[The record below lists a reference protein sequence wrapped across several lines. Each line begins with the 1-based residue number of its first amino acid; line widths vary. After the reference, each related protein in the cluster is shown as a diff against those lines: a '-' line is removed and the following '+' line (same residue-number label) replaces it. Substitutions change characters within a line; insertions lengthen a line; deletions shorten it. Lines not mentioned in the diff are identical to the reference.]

1 MKIKHFF
8 GLAVIAAMTASCSS
22 NEDLGTAGP
31 GTGTNEAGVGYAA
44 FNINLPSVS
53 GTRAEGDNEPNFN
66 EGDAKEYDV
75 NNATLL
81 IFKAPASTTTTP
93 TPTENDY
100 TFVES
105 VDLGSMEPWTKDGA
119 DNDGIT
125 TKAKIVAKLDK
136 VTSKEDLYALVIL
149 NNKDKDGNLKV
160 AMPKAPTETALGQTY
175 KDWNEKATNA
185 TTNGNAILDNKKGFY
200 MANAPLY
207 DKTNSKVTTLVQIKK
222 DLIFPTEIKAAA
234 SEGNDIYVER
244 GVAKVTMSNATKG
257 EKTVADGTYKNDK
270 VTIANWGL
278 DVTNKKT
285 YPVHKTDD
293 TGYTDIWKFNTAAST
308 VNSATISRFF
318 DSSSACLAK
327 RVYWGVDPNYN
338 NNDLYAVDKD
348 TERGKNFNY
357 IKKGDISSDV
367 DDGVEYCL
375 ENTFNLA
382 NMTQGQ
388 TTRVVFKAKYTP
400 GTFTD
405 GETFYKIG
413 KNIKLWHEADLVSQI
428 KAAVSKVVPGASEAG
443 TKIDVDLDATENKLT
458 VAGNKV
464 LATSNIKVNAAA
476 LTQPQV
482 DAVNEKLGLTAES
495 GISTFESGFTYY
507 IARVKHFGDG
517 LTPWK
522 VDYQKYGDDNI
533 SFLGRYG
540 MLRNNWYELTVN
552 SVSGPGYPD
561 VPEVKPNTPDDDD
574 DKYVSVSVKIL
585 DWAKRSQTVDL

>member
-1 MKIKHFF
+1 MRIKHFF
-8 GLAVIAAMTASCSS
+8 GLAVLAAMTASCSS
-22 NEDLGTAGP
+22 NDELANGGN
-31 GTGTNEAGVGYAA
+31 GNGEITNEVTEGYAA

-53 GTRAEGDNEPNFN
+53 GTRADDPEFN

-81 IFKAPASTTTTP
+81 IFKAAAGETD
-93 TPTENDY
+93 ENKY
-100 TFVES
+100 TFVEA
-105 VDLGSMEPWTKDGA
+105 VNLGSMEPWEKDGA

-149 NNKDKDGNLKV
+149 NNKTSDGKLKV
-160 AMPKAPTETALGQTY
+160 AMPTAPTETAPGQKY
-175 KDWNEKATNA
+175 SEWNENAENA
-185 TTNGNAILDNKKGFY
+185 TTTSTGNKILDNTKGFY
-200 MANAPLY
+200 MANAPLFK
-207 DKTNSKVTTLVQIKK
+207 DNKVTTLVKIDKTK
-222 DLIFPTEIKAAA
+222 IFPTEIKAAA

-244 GVAKVTMSNATKG
+244 GVAKVKMAEVPESA
-257 EKTVADGTYKNDK
+257 KTVSNGTYKNDK
-270 VTIANWGL
+270 VDIANWGL

-285 YPVHKTDD
+285 FPVHKTDG
-293 TGYTDIWKFNTAAST
+293 TGYNDIWNASTASST
-308 VNSATISRFF
+308 VNHATIKRFF
-318 DSSSACLAK
+318 DSSSSCVAK
-327 RVYWGVDPNYN
+327 RVYWGVDPNYS
-338 NNDLYAVDKD
+338 NNDLFAANKN
-348 TERGKNFNY
+348 TERGNNFNY
-357 IKKGDISSDV
+357 ITTGGDVSTPV
-367 DDGVEYCL
+367 NGVQYCL

-388 TTRVVFKAKYTP
+388 TTRVIFKAKYTP

-413 KNIKLWHEADLVSQI
+413 KNVKLWHEDDLIAQI
-428 KAAVSKVVPGASEAG
+428 KVAVTKVVAGASTAG
-443 TKIDVDLDATENKLT
+443 TTIDVDLNATENKLT

-464 LATSNIKVNAAA
+464 LATSNIKVNGAA
-476 LTQPQV
+476 LAQPQV

-495 GISTFESGFTYY
+495 GISTFESGYTYY
-507 IARVKHFGDG
+507 IARVKHFGDA
-517 LTPWK
+517 LTQWK
-522 VDYQKYGDDNI
+522 VDDPKYGDDNI

-561 VPEVKPNTPDDDD
+561 VPTVKPTVPDDDD
-574 DKYVSVSVKIL
+574 DKYVSVSVKVL

>member
-1 MKIKHFF
+1 MRIKYFF

-22 NEDLGTAGP
+22 NNDLVNGGN
-31 GTGTNEAGVGYAA
+31 GSGEITNEATEGYAA

-53 GTRAEGDNEPNFN
+53 GTRADDPEFN

-81 IFKAPASTTTTP
+81 IFKAATGETN
-93 TPTENDY
+93 ENNY
-100 TFVES
+100 TFVEA
-105 VDLGSMEPWTKDGA
+105 VNLGSMEPWEKDGT
-119 DNDGIT
+119 DKDGIT

-149 NNKDKDGNLKV
+149 NNKTSDDKLKV
-160 AMPKAPTETALGQTY
+160 AMPTAPTETTLGQTY
-175 KDWNEKATNA
+175 KDWNESATNA
-185 TTNGNAILDNKKGFY
+185 TTDGKAILDNEKGFY

-222 DLIFPTEIKAAA
+222 NLIFPTEIKAAA

-244 GVAKVTMSNATKG
+244 GVAKVTMATVPVSA
-257 EKTVADGTYKNDK
+257 KTVTGGTYDGDNVDIDK
-270 VTIANWGL
+270 WGL

-285 YPVHKTDD
+285 YPVHKTDG
-293 TGYTDIWKFNTAAST
+293 TGYDDIWNASTASST
-308 VNSATISRFF
+308 VNHATIKRFF
-318 DSSSACLAK
+318 DSSSSCVAK
-327 RVYWGVDPNYN
+327 RVYWGVDPNYS
-338 NNDLYAVDKD
+338 NNDLYAADKD
-348 TERGKNFNY
+348 TERGNNFNY
-357 IKKGDISSDV
+357 IPKGGNVSTSV
-367 DDGVEYCL
+367 NGVQYCL

-413 KNIKLWHEADLVSQI
+413 KNVKLWHQADLEEQI
-428 KAAVSKVVPGASEAG
+428 KAAVSKVVPGASAPTATIKVFLKG
-443 TKIDVDLDATENKLT
+443 ASNDLTK
-458 VAGNKV
+458 AGNKV
-464 LATSNIKVNAAA
+464 LTRENLSLNSSPLDPA
-476 LTQPQV
+476 QV
-482 DAVNEKLGLTAES
+482 DAVNEKLGLTKEN
-495 GISTFESGFTYY
+495 GISTFESGYTYY
-507 IARVKHFGDG
+507 IARVKHFGDA

-522 VDYQKYGDDNI
+522 VDDPKYGTDNI

-552 SVSGPGYPD
+552 SVSGPGYPE
-561 VPEVKPNTPDDDD
+561 VPTVKPTVPDDDD
-574 DKYVSVSVKIL
+574 DKYVSVSVKVL

>member
-1 MKIKHFF
+1 MRIKHFF

-22 NEDLGTAGP
+22 NNDLVGG
-31 GTGTNEAGVGYAA
+31 GNGNGEITNEATEGYAA

-53 GTRAEGDNEPNFN
+53 GTRADDPEFN

-81 IFKAPASTTTTP
+81 IFKAAAGETD
-93 TPTENDY
+93 ENKY
-100 TFVES
+100 TFVEA
-105 VDLGSMEPWTKDGA
+105 VNLGSMEPWEKDGA

-149 NNKDKDGNLKV
+149 NNKTADGKLKV
-160 AMPKAPTETALGQTY
+160 AMPTAPTETAPGQTY
-175 KDWNEKATNA
+175 KNWNESATNA
-185 TTNGNAILDNKKGFY
+185 TTDGKAILDNAKGFY

-222 DLIFPTEIKAAA
+222 NLIFPTEIKAAA

-244 GVAKVTMSNATKG
+244 GVAKVTMATVPVSA
-257 EKTVADGTYKNDK
+257 KTVTGGTYDGDNVDIEK
-270 VTIANWGL
+270 WGL

-285 YPVHKTDD
+285 YPVHKTDG

-308 VNSATISRFF
+308 VNGATIKRFF
-318 DSSSACLAK
+318 DSSSSCVAK
-327 RVYWGVDPNYN
+327 RVYWGVDPNYSN
-338 NNDLYAVDKD
+338 NNLFDATKD
-348 TERGKNFNY
+348 TERGENFNY
-357 IKKGDISSDV
+357 ITKGGNVSTAV
-367 DDGVEYCL
+367 TGVQYCL

-400 GTFTD
+400 GTFAD

-413 KNIKLWHEADLVSQI
+413 KNVKLWHENDLIAQI
-428 KAAVSKVVPGASEAG
+428 KAAVSKVVPGASAPTATITVTLNG
-443 TKIDVDLDATENKLT
+443 PSNDLTK
-458 VAGNKV
+458 AGNKV
-464 LATSNIKVNAAA
+464 LTKTNLSLNSSPLDPA
-476 LTQPQV
+476 QV
-482 DAVNEKLGLTAES
+482 DAVNEKLGLTEEN
-495 GISTFESGFTYY
+495 GISTFESGYTYY
-507 IARVKHFGDG
+507 IARVKHFGDA
-517 LTPWK
+517 LTQWK
-522 VDYQKYGDDNI
+522 VDDPKYGDDNI

-552 SVSGPGYPD
+552 SVSGPGYPE
-561 VPEVKPNTPDDDD
+561 VPTVKPTVPDDDD
-574 DKYVSVSVKIL
+574 DKYVSVSVKVL
-585 DWAKRSQTVDL
+585 DWAKRSQSVDL

>member
-1 MKIKHFF
+1 MRIKHFF
-8 GLAVIAAMTASCSS
+8 GLAVLAAMTASCSS
-22 NEDLGTAGP
+22 NDELANGGN
-31 GTGTNEAGVGYAA
+31 GNGEITNEVTEGYAA

-53 GTRAEGDNEPNFN
+53 GTRADDPEFN

-81 IFKAPASTTTTP
+81 IFKAAAGETD
-93 TPTENDY
+93 ENKY
-100 TFVES
+100 TFVEA
-105 VDLGSMEPWTKDGA
+105 VNLGSMEPWEKDGA

-149 NNKDKDGNLKV
+149 NNKTSDGKLKV
-160 AMPKAPTETALGQTY
+160 AMPTAPTETAPGQKY
-175 KDWNEKATNA
+175 SEWNENAENA
-185 TTNGNAILDNKKGFY
+185 TTTSTGNKILDNTKGFY
-200 MANAPLY
+200 MANAPLFK
-207 DKTNSKVTTLVQIKK
+207 DNKVTTLVKIDKTK
-222 DLIFPTEIKAAA
+222 IFPTEIKAAA

-244 GVAKVTMSNATKG
+244 GVAKVKMAEVPESA
-257 EKTVADGTYKNDK
+257 KTVSNGTYKNDK
-270 VTIANWGL
+270 VDIANWGL

-285 YPVHKTDD
+285 FPVHKTDG
-293 TGYTDIWKFNTAAST
+293 TGYNDIWNASTASST
-308 VNSATISRFF
+308 VNHATIKRFF
-318 DSSSACLAK
+318 DSSSSCVAK
-327 RVYWGVDPNYN
+327 RVYWGVDPNYS
-338 NNDLYAVDKD
+338 NNDLFAANKN
-348 TERGKNFNY
+348 TERGNNFNY
-357 IKKGDISSDV
+357 ITTGGDVSTPV
-367 DDGVEYCL
+367 NGVQYCL

-388 TTRVVFKAKYTP
+388 TTRVIFKAKYTP

-413 KNIKLWHEADLVSQI
+413 KNVKLWHEDDLIAQI
-428 KAAVSKVVPGASEAG
+428 KAAVTKVVAGASTAG
-443 TKIDVDLDATENKLT
+443 TTIDVDLNATENKLT

-464 LATSNIKVNAAA
+464 LATSNIKVNGAA
-476 LTQPQV
+476 LAQPQV

-495 GISTFESGFTYY
+495 GISTFESGYTYY
-507 IARVKHFGDG
+507 IARVKHFGDA
-517 LTPWK
+517 LTQWK
-522 VDYQKYGDDNI
+522 VDDPKYGDDNI

-561 VPEVKPNTPDDDD
+561 VPTVKPTVPDDDD
-574 DKYVSVSVKIL
+574 DKYVSVSVKVL

>member
-1 MKIKHFF
+1 MRIKHFF
-8 GLAVIAAMTASCSS
+8 GLAVLAAMTASCSS
-22 NEDLGTAGP
+22 NNDLVVGG
-31 GTGTNEAGVGYAA
+31 GNGNGEITNEATEGYAA

-53 GTRAEGDNEPNFN
+53 GTRADDPEFN

-81 IFKAPASTTTTP
+81 IFKAATGETN
-93 TPTENDY
+93 ENNY
-100 TFVES
+100 TFVEA
-105 VDLGSMEPWTKDGA
+105 VNLGSMEPWEKDGT
-119 DNDGIT
+119 DKDGIT

-149 NNKDKDGNLKV
+149 NNKTSDGNLKV
-160 AMPKAPTETALGQTY
+160 AMPTAPTETAPGQKY
-175 KDWNEKATNA
+175 SDWNENAENA
-185 TTNGNAILDNKKGFY
+185 TTTSTGNKILDNDKGFY

-222 DLIFPTEIKAAA
+222 DLIYPTEIKAAA

-244 GVAKVTMSNATKG
+244 GVAKVTMATVPEG
-257 EKTVADGTYKNDK
+257 AKTVTGGTYNGDNVDIEK
-270 VTIANWGL
+270 WGL

-285 YPVHKTDD
+285 YPVHKTDG
-293 TGYTDIWKFNTAAST
+293 TGYDNIWEFSTAAST
-308 VNSATISRFF
+308 VNSATIKRFF
-318 DSSSACLAK
+318 DSSSSCVAK
-327 RVYWGVDPNYN
+327 RVYWGVDPNYS
-338 NNDLYAVDKD
+338 NNDLYAADKD
-348 TERGKNFNY
+348 TERGNNFNY
-357 IKKGDISSDV
+357 IPKGGNVSTSV
-367 DDGVEYCL
+367 NGVQYCL

-413 KNIKLWHEADLVSQI
+413 KNVKLWHENDLKQQI
-428 KAAVSKVVPGASEAG
+428 TAAVTKVVAGASTVG
-443 TKIDVDLDATENKLT
+443 TTIDVDLNATENKLT

-464 LATSNIKVNAAA
+464 LATSNIKVNSTP
-476 LTQPQV
+476 LTQLQV

-507 IARVKHFGDG
+507 IARVKHFGDA

-522 VDYQKYGDDNI
+522 VDDPKYGDDNI

-552 SVSGPGYPD
+552 SVSGPGYPE
-561 VPEVKPNTPDDDD
+561 VPTVKPTVPDDDD
-574 DKYVSVSVKIL
+574 DKYVSVSVKVL
-585 DWAKRSQTVDL
+585 DWAKRSQSVDL

>member
-1 MKIKHFF
+1 MRIKHFF
-8 GLAVIAAMTASCSS
+8 GLAVLAAMTASCSS
-22 NEDLGTAGP
+22 NDELANGGN
-31 GTGTNEAGVGYAA
+31 GNGEITNEATEGYAA

-53 GTRAEGDNEPNFN
+53 GTRAEGDPVFKD
-66 EGDAKEYDV
+66 GDAKEYDV

-81 IFKAPASTTTTP
+81 IFKAPASTTTT
-93 TPTENDY
+93 ENDY

-105 VDLGSMEPWTKDGA
+105 VDLGSMEPWENDGTT
-119 DNDGIT
+119 NDGIT

-149 NNKDKDGNLKV
+149 NNKTADGKLKV
-160 AMPKAPTETALGQTY
+160 AMPTAPTETAPGQTY
-175 KDWNEKATNA
+175 KDWNESATNA
-185 TTNGNAILDNKKGFY
+185 TTNDANNAILDNKKGFY

-207 DKTNSKVTTLVQIKK
+207 DKTNSKVTTLVKIDKTK
-222 DLIFPTEIKAAA
+222 IFPTEIKAAA

-244 GVAKVTMSNATKG
+244 GVAKVTMATVPVTA
-257 EKTVADGTYKNDK
+257 KTVRGGTYDGDNVDIEK
-270 VTIANWGL
+270 WGL

-285 YPVHKTDD
+285 YPVHKTDE

-308 VNSATISRFF
+308 VNGATIKRFF
-318 DSSSACLAK
+318 DSSSSCVAK
-327 RVYWGVDPNYN
+327 RVYWGVDPNYS
-338 NNDLYAVDKD
+338 NNDLFAADKD

-357 IKKGDISSDV
+357 IPKGGDV
-367 DDGVEYCL
+367 STSVDGVQYCL

-413 KNIKLWHEADLVSQI
+413 KNVKLWHEDDLIAQI
-428 KAAVSKVVPGASEAG
+428 KAAVTKVVAGASIAG
-443 TKIDVDLDATENKLT
+443 TTIDVDLNAAGNKLT
-458 VAGNKV
+458 VAGNNKV
-464 LATSNIKVNAAA
+464 LAPANISLNSIP

-482 DAVNEKLGLTAES
+482 DDVNAKLGLTTES
-495 GISTFESGFTYY
+495 GISTFESGYTYY
-507 IARVKHFGDG
+507 IARVKHFGDA
-517 LTPWK
+517 LTLWK
-522 VDYQKYGDDNI
+522 VDDPKYGDDNI

-552 SVSGPGYPD
+552 SVSGPGYPE
-561 VPEVKPNTPDDDD
+561 VPTVKPTVPDDDD
-574 DKYVSVSVKIL
+574 DKYVSVSVKVL
-585 DWAKRSQTVDL
+585 DWAKRSQSVDL

>member
-8 GLAVIAAMTASCSS
+8 GLAVLAAMTASCSS
-22 NEDLGTAGP
+22 NDELANGGN
-31 GTGTNEAGVGYAA
+31 GNGEITNEVTEGYAA

-53 GTRAEGDNEPNFN
+53 GTRADDPEFDK
-66 EGDAKEYDV
+66 GDANEYDV

-81 IFKAPASTTTTP
+81 IFKAPASTTTST
-93 TPTENDY
+93 TENDY

-105 VDLGSMEPWTKDGA
+105 VDLGSMEPWEKDGA

-149 NNKDKDGNLKV
+149 NNKTADGKLKV
-160 AMPKAPTETALGQTY
+160 AMPTAPTETAPGQTY
-175 KDWNEKATNA
+175 KAWNESTTKA
-185 TTNGNAILDNKKGFY
+185 TTNDVGKAILDNEKGFY

-222 DLIFPTEIKAAA
+222 NLIFPTEIKAAA

-244 GVAKVTMSNATKG
+244 GVAKVTMATVPVSA
-257 EKTVADGTYKNDK
+257 KTVTGGTYDGDNVDIEK
-270 VTIANWGL
+270 WGL

-285 YPVHKTDD
+285 YPVHKTDG

-308 VNSATISRFF
+308 VNGATIKRFF
-318 DSSSACLAK
+318 DSSSSCVAK
-327 RVYWGVDPNYN
+327 RVYWGVDPNYS
-338 NNDLYAVDKD
+338 NNDLFDATKD
-348 TERGKNFNY
+348 TERGENFNY
-357 IKKGDISSDV
+357 ITKGGNVSTAV
-367 DDGVEYCL
+367 TGVQYCL

-413 KNIKLWHEADLVSQI
+413 KNVKLWHEADLIAQI
-428 KAAVSKVVPGASEAG
+428 KAAVTVVAGASTAG
-443 TKIDVDLDATENKLT
+443 TTIDVDLNATENKLT

-464 LATSNIKVNAAA
+464 LATSNIKVNGAA
-476 LTQPQV
+476 LAQPQV

-507 IARVKHFGDG
+507 IARVKHFGDV

-522 VDYQKYGDDNI
+522 VDDPKYGDDNI

-552 SVSGPGYPD
+552 SVSGPGYPE
-561 VPEVKPNTPDDDD
+561 VPTVKPTVPDDDD
-574 DKYVSVSVKIL
+574 DKYVSVSVKVL

>member
-8 GLAVIAAMTASCSS
+8 GLAVLAAMTASCSS
-22 NEDLGTAGP
+22 NNDLVGG
-31 GTGTNEAGVGYAA
+31 GNGNGENTNEVTEGYAA

-53 GTRAEGDNEPNFN
+53 GTRAEGDPVFN
-66 EGDAKEYDV
+66 DGDAKEYDV

-93 TPTENDY
+93 TENDY

-105 VDLGSMEPWTKDGA
+105 VDLGSMEPWEKDGA

-149 NNKDKDGNLKV
+149 NNKTADGKLKV
-160 AMPKAPTETALGQTY
+160 AMPTAPTETAPGQTY
-175 KDWNEKATNA
+175 KNWNESATNA
-185 TTNGNAILDNKKGFY
+185 TTDGKAILDNKKGFY

-207 DKTNSKVTTLVQIKK
+207 DKTNNKVTTLVKIDKTK
-222 DLIFPTEIKAAA
+222 IFPTEIKAAA

-244 GVAKVTMSNATKG
+244 GVAKVTMATVPVG
-257 EKTVADGTYKNDK
+257 AKTVTGGTYDGDK
-270 VTIANWGL
+270 VDIKNWGL

-308 VNSATISRFF
+308 VNGATIKRFF
-318 DSSSACLAK
+318 DSSSSCVAK
-327 RVYWGVDPNYN
+327 RVYWGVDPNYS
-338 NNDLYAVDKD
+338 NNDLFAADKD
-348 TERGKNFNY
+348 TERGNNFNY
-357 IKKGDISSDV
+357 IPKGGNVSTSV
-367 DDGVEYCL
+367 TGVQYCL

-413 KNIKLWHEADLVSQI
+413 KNVKLWHEDDLIAQI
-428 KAAVSKVVPGASEAG
+428 KAAVTKVVAGASTAG
-443 TKIDVDLDATENKLT
+443 ATIDVDLNATENKLT

-464 LATSNIKVNAAA
+464 LATSNIKVNGAA
-476 LTQPQV
+476 LAQPQV

-507 IARVKHFGDG
+507 IARVKHFGDV

-522 VDYQKYGDDNI
+522 VDDPKYGDDNI

-552 SVSGPGYPD
+552 SVSGPGYPE
-561 VPEVKPNTPDDDD
+561 VPTVKPTVPDDDD
-574 DKYVSVSVKIL
+574 DKYVSVSVKVL
-585 DWAKRSQTVDL
+585 DWAKRSQSVDL

>member
-1 MKIKHFF
+1 MRIKHFF

-22 NEDLGTAGP
+22 NDELANGGN
-31 GTGTNEAGVGYAA
+31 GNGEITNEVTEGYAA

-53 GTRAEGDNEPNFN
+53 GTRADDPEFN

-81 IFKAPASTTTTP
+81 IFKAPATTTT
-93 TPTENDY
+93 TENDY

-105 VDLGSMEPWTKDGA
+105 VDLGSMEPWEKDGA

-149 NNKDKDGNLKV
+149 NNKTADGKLKV
-160 AMPKAPTETALGQTY
+160 AMPTAPTETAPGQKY
-175 KDWNEKATNA
+175 SDWNENAENA
-185 TTNGNAILDNKKGFY
+185 TTTSTGNKILDNDKGFY
-200 MANAPLY
+200 MADAPLY

-222 DLIFPTEIKAAA
+222 NLIFPTEIKAAA

-244 GVAKVTMSNATKG
+244 GVAKVTMATVP
-257 EKTVADGTYKNDK
+257 EEAKTVKEGTYKNDK
-270 VTIANWGL
+270 VDIANWGL

-285 YPVHKTDD
+285 FPVHKTDG
-293 TGYTDIWKFNTAAST
+293 TGYNDIWNASTTSST
-308 VNSATISRFF
+308 VNHATIKRFF
-318 DSSSACLAK
+318 DSSSSCVAK
-327 RVYWGVDPNYN
+327 RVYWGVDPNYS
-338 NNDLYAVDKD
+338 NNDLYAADKD
-348 TERGKNFNY
+348 TERGNNFNY
-357 IKKGDISSDV
+357 ITNGGDVSTPV
-367 DDGVEYCL
+367 TGVQYCL

-413 KNIKLWHEADLVSQI
+413 KNVKLWHENDLITQI
-428 KAAVSKVVPGASEAG
+428 KAAVTKVVAGASAAG
-443 TKIDVDLDATENKLT
+443 TTIDVDLDAAGNKLT
-458 VAGNKV
+458 VAGNNKV
-464 LATSNIKVNAAA
+464 LAPANISLNSIP

-482 DAVNEKLGLTAES
+482 DDVNAKLGLTTES
-495 GISTFESGFTYY
+495 GISTFESGYTYY
-507 IARVKHFGDG
+507 IARVKHFGDA
-517 LTPWK
+517 LTQWK
-522 VDYQKYGDDNI
+522 VDDPKYGDDNI

-552 SVSGPGYPD
+552 SVSGPGYPE
-561 VPEVKPNTPDDDD
+561 VPTVKPTVPDDDD
-574 DKYVSVSVKIL
+574 DKYVSVSVKVL

>member
-31 GTGTNEAGVGYAA
+31 GTGTNEAGVGYVA

-136 VTSKEDLYALVIL
+136 VTSQEDLYALVIL

-244 GVAKVTMSNATKG
+244 GVAKVTMATIPTSA
-257 EKTVADGTYKNDK
+257 KTVAGETYTGDEVDIQK
-270 VTIANWGL
+270 WGL

-285 YPVHKTDD
+285 FPVHKTDE
-293 TGYTDIWKFNTAAST
+293 TGYDNIWKASTAAST
-308 VNSATISRFF
+308 VNSATINRFF
-318 DSSSACLAK
+318 DSSSSCVAK
-327 RVYWGVDPNYN
+327 RVYWGVDPNYS
-338 NNDLYAVDKD
+338 NNDLLAETPK
-348 TERGKNFNY
+348 GKTDREDNFNF
-357 IKKGDISSDV
+357 ITKDELTAGLTDAQ
-367 DDGVEYCL
+367 YCL
-375 ENTFNLA
+375 ENTFNLD
-382 NMTQGQ
+382 NMKQGQ
-388 TTRVVFKAKYTP
+388 TTRVVFKGKYTP
-400 GTFTD
+400 KSITPDTD
-405 GETFYKIG
+405 GTFYKIG
-413 KNIKLWHEADLVSQI
+413 KNVALWNSTTLTAQI
-428 KAAVSKVVPGASEAG
+428 TAAVTKVVAKASEANTEVILAG
-443 TKIDVDLDATENKLT
+443 TDITK
-458 VAGNKV
+458 AGNHV
-464 LATSNIKVNAAA
+464 LTTANIKVNSIA
-476 LTQPQV
+476 LTQPEV
-482 DAVNEKLGLTAES
+482 DAVNNKLGLTAES
-495 GISTFESGFTYY
+495 GISTFKEGYTYY
-507 IARVKHFGDG
+507 IARVKHFGD
-517 LTPWK
+517 LTPWN
-522 VDYQKYGDDNI
+522 VDYPKYGADNI

-540 MLRNNWYELTVN
+540 MLRNNWYELKVN

>member
-1 MKIKHFF
+1 MRIKHFF

-22 NEDLGTAGP
+22 NNDLVGG
-31 GTGTNEAGVGYAA
+31 GNGNGENTNETTVGYAA

-53 GTRAEGDNEPNFN
+53 GTRADDPEFN

-81 IFKAPASTTTTP
+81 IFKAPASTTTST
-93 TPTENDY
+93 TENDY

-105 VDLGSMEPWTKDGA
+105 VDLGSMEPWTKDGG

-149 NNKDKDGNLKV
+149 NNKTADGKLKV
-160 AMPKAPTETALGQTY
+160 AMPTAPTETAPGQTY
-175 KDWNEKATNA
+175 KNWNESATNA
-185 TTNGNAILDNKKGFY
+185 TTDGKAILDNEKGFY

-222 DLIFPTEIKAAA
+222 NLIFPTEIKAAA

-244 GVAKVTMSNATKG
+244 GVAKVTMATVPVG
-257 EKTVADGTYKNDK
+257 AKTVTGGTYDGDK
-270 VTIANWGL
+270 VDIKNWGL

-285 YPVHKTDD
+285 FPVHKTDD
-293 TGYTDIWKFNTAAST
+293 TGYDDIWKFSTAAST
-308 VNSATISRFF
+308 VNSATIKRFF
-318 DSSSACLAK
+318 DSSSSCVAK
-327 RVYWGVDPNYN
+327 RVYWGVDPNYS
-338 NNDLYAVDKD
+338 NNDLFAADKD
-348 TERGKNFNY
+348 TERGNNFNY
-357 IKKGDISSDV
+357 IPKGGNVSTSV
-367 DDGVEYCL
+367 TGVQYCL

-413 KNIKLWHEADLVSQI
+413 KNVKLWHQADLEKQI
-428 KAAVSKVVPGASEAG
+428 KAAVSKVVPGASAPTATIKVFLNG
-443 TKIDVDLDATENKLT
+443 ASNDLTK
-458 VAGNKV
+458 AGNKV
-464 LATSNIKVNAAA
+464 LTRENLSLNSSPLDQV
-476 LTQPQV
+476 QV

-495 GISTFESGFTYY
+495 GISTFESGYTYY
-507 IARVKHFGDG
+507 IARVKHFGDA

-522 VDYQKYGDDNI
+522 VDDPKYGVDNI

-552 SVSGPGYPD
+552 SVSGPGYPE
-561 VPEVKPNTPDDDD
+561 VPTVKPTVPDDDD
-574 DKYVSVSVKIL
+574 DKYVSVSVKVL
-585 DWAKRSQTVDL
+585 DWAKRSQSVDL

>member
-8 GLAVIAAMTASCSS
+8 GLAVLAAMTASCSS
-22 NEDLGTAGP
+22 NNDLVGG
-31 GTGTNEAGVGYAA
+31 GNGNGENTNEVTEGYAA

-53 GTRAEGDNEPNFN
+53 GTRAEGDPVFN
-66 EGDAKEYDV
+66 DGDAKEYDV

-93 TPTENDY
+93 TENDY

-105 VDLGSMEPWTKDGA
+105 VDLGSMEPWEKDGA

-149 NNKDKDGNLKV
+149 NNKTADGKLKV
-160 AMPKAPTETALGQTY
+160 AMPTAPTETAPGQTY
-175 KDWNEKATNA
+175 KNWNESATNA
-185 TTNGNAILDNKKGFY
+185 TTDGKAILDNEKGFY

-222 DLIFPTEIKAAA
+222 NLIFPTEIKAAA

-244 GVAKVTMSNATKG
+244 GVAKVTMATVPVSA
-257 EKTVADGTYKNDK
+257 KTVTGGTYDGDNVDIEK
-270 VTIANWGL
+270 WGL

-285 YPVHKTDD
+285 YPVHKTDG
-293 TGYTDIWKFNTAAST
+293 TGYDDIWKFSTAAST
-308 VNSATISRFF
+308 VNSATIKRFF
-318 DSSSACLAK
+318 DSSSSCVAK
-327 RVYWGVDPNYN
+327 RVYWGVDPNYS
-338 NNDLYAVDKD
+338 NNDLFAADKD
-348 TERGKNFNY
+348 TERGENFNY
-357 IKKGDISSDV
+357 IPKGGNVSTPV
-367 DDGVEYCL
+367 TGVQYCL

-413 KNIKLWHEADLVSQI
+413 KNVKLWHENDLITQI
-428 KAAVSKVVPGASEAG
+428 KAAVTKVVAGASAAG
-443 TKIDVDLDATENKLT
+443 TTIDVDLNATENKLT

-464 LATSNIKVNAAA
+464 LATSNIKVNGAA
-476 LTQPQV
+476 LTQPEV
-482 DAVNEKLGLTAES
+482 DAVNNKLGLTAES

-507 IARVKHFGDG
+507 IARVKHFGDA

-522 VDYQKYGDDNI
+522 VDDQKYGDDNI

-552 SVSGPGYPD
+552 SVSGPGYPE
-561 VPEVKPNTPDDDD
+561 VPTVKPTVPDDDD
-574 DKYVSVSVKIL
+574 DKYVSVSVKVL
-585 DWAKRSQTVDL
+585 DWAKRSQSVDL